1 MSGQSRRPVPDGGAT
16 VEAYLAAISGRL
28 PRRAWARAGIVAELR
43 SGLLDATDAHRA
55 AGLPPAEAAAVAIGE
70 FGDPALVA
78 DAFRGEIA
86 ARQARAVAISLLAA
100 GPLVGLLWFTAAL
113 TSHLGVRLGPPWQWQ
128 HLSVAARVAVH
139 LLVVPIGVTA
149 WAALFGIASTG
160 RLSRWLRVG
169 PRGAPTAAAVAGF
182 AAAGGDALGLSL
194 IAIQLATASGQV
206 APVPVAVAAAASLT
220 RLVLARRAAHRCLA
234 IRASLA

>member
-169 PRGAPTAAAVAGF
+169 PRGGRG